1 MLPKRKSLRLPNHDY
16 ACGWYFVT
24 ICTKDKRYRLGTVV
38 GGDAH
43 IAPHVELSN
52 IGSVAEMYLKRIP
65 GIDTYVVM
73 PNHVHFIVSIAT
85 EGRCGHRPLRK
96 HWDAWC
102 VLSKPF
108 QRKLP
113 GKNSGSEAT
122 TTISFGV
129 RRIISAFGNIW
140 MKTPSGGRRTSIILN
155 KYRRK
160 PYV

>member
-24 ICTKDKRYRLGTVV
+24 ICTKDKRPSLGTVV

-43 IAPHVELSN
+43 IAPHVALSN

-73 PNHVHFIVSIAT
+73 PNHVHFVVSIAA
-85 EGRCGHRPLRK
+85 EGGPMWASALRK
-96 HWDAWC
+96 HWEVWC

-108 QRKLP
+108 QRKRLDKTLAA
-113 GKNSGSEAT
+113 GRYDHVIRNEADYLRNWQYMDENP
-122 TTISFGV
+122 V
-129 RRIISAFGNIW
+129 RWTEDEYYFE
-140 MKTPSGGRRTSIILN
+140 
-155 KYRRK
+155 
-160 PYV
+160 

>member
-24 ICTKDKRYRLGTVV
+24 ICTKDKRHSLGSVV

-85 EGRCGHRPLRK
+85 EGGPM
-96 HWDAWC
+96 WA
-102 VLSKPF
+102 
-108 QRKLP
+108 
-113 GKNSGSEAT
+113 
-122 TTISFGV
+122 
-129 RRIISAFGNIW
+129 SAP
-140 MKTPSGGRRTSIILN
+140 TQTL
-155 KYRRK
+155 
-160 PYV
+160 

>member
-85 EGRCGHRPLRK
+85 EGGPSRTP
-96 HWDAWC
+96 APTNE
-102 VLSKPF
+102 S
-108 QRKLP
+108 LP
-113 GKNSGSEAT
+113 GHGSSRT
-122 TTISFGV
+122 PTPT
-129 RRIISAFGNIW
+129 SARLPAFLSAW
-140 MKTPSGGRRTSIILN
+140 KRLTN
-155 KYRRK
+155 KK
-160 PYV
+160 AGFSL

>member
-24 ICTKDKRYRLGTVV
+24 ICTKDKRYRLGTAV

-85 EGRCGHRPLRK
+85 EGGPMWASAPTQTLGCLVRSFKTLSTKAAGQKLWQRGYYDHIIRCESDYLRI
-96 HWDAWC
+96 WQYVDEN
-102 VLSKPF
+102 P
-108 QRKLP
+108 
-113 GKNSGSEAT
+113 
-122 TTISFGV
+122 V
-129 RRIISAFGNIW
+129 RWTEDEYYFE
-140 MKTPSGGRRTSIILN
+140 
-155 KYRRK
+155 
-160 PYV
+160 

>member
-1 MLPKRKSLRLPNHDY
+1 MLPKRKSLRLPNYDY

-85 EGRCGHRPLRK
+85 EGGPMWASAPTQTLGCLVR
-96 HWDAWC
+96 
-102 VLSKPF
+102 SFKPF

-129 RRIISAFGNIW
+129 SRIISAFGNIW
-140 MKTPSGGRRTSIILN
+140 MKTPSGGRRTSIM
-155 KYRRK
+155 KGR
-160 PYV
+160 